1 MEREAPT
8 RLSYPMP
15 DGSARAAALTAVEA
29 VECRP
34 APVVA
39 YESGGSVAI
48 IGPESA
54 VLRAADSL
62 GDNLDCTL
70 VITEPTGPDRPAE
83 GKPKGREPIHASVD
97 HIRGYLGRFEVLLAG
112 PDGPVGLGAVTAG
125 GRPWVDLVLDLTT
138 PGLISCALPPVG
150 YYAPAGDPA
159 ALAQA
164 LAEIPGLVGRFEKP
178 KFFDYNPALCAHGRS
193 GIRACTRCIDTCPA
207 GAIDSLGERV
217 EIDSNLCQGAGSC
230 ATACPTGAITY
241 AYPRLADTLERLR
254 AALGAYREAGGN
266 RPVILFHDAAAGQE
280 TLTRLAP
287 RLPEAA
293 IPLRLEE
300 IGSVGMDVWLAAIAY
315 GAARVLLLV
324 PPTAPSSVVAELETQ
339 LLVAGELL
347 AGMGYPRGTLRLSR
361 ETRDDRIISELAA
374 PEAGCLPPRPAGF
387 AGLNEKRTV
396 IRLAVDHLFREAPAP
411 RPLVSL
417 PTGAPFGDI
426 LLDEARC
433 TLCMACVSQCPG
445 RALSAGDERPE
456 LGFVEENCI
465 QCALCARSCPENAI
479 APTPRYLY
487 DREARRRRRLL
498 KSEEPL
504 RCARCGAAF
513 ATRGMI
519 ERMTTRLAGH
529 ALFRGAARSRLA
541 LCAECRVKA
550 ILEAEQEQAA
560 GDGQTPGERT

>member
-8 RLSYPMP
+8 RLSYPIP
-15 DGSARAAALTAVEA
+15 DGSARAAALAAVEA
-29 VECRP
+29 VECWP
-34 APVVA
+34 TPVVA

-48 IGPESA
+48 IGPEPA

-70 VITEPTGPDRPAE
+70 VITELTGPDRPAG
-83 GKPKGREPIHASVD
+83 GKPKGREPIHASVN

-112 PDGPVGLGAVTAG
+112 PDGPVGLGAVTVG
-125 GRPWVDLVLDLTT
+125 GRPWVDIVLDLST
-138 PGLISCALPPVG
+138 PGLISRALPPVG
-150 YYAPAGDPA
+150 YYAPAEDPA

-178 KFFDYNPALCAHGRS
+178 KFFDYDPALCAHGRS

-207 GAIDSLGERV
+207 GAIGSLGERV

-254 AALGAYREAGGN
+254 AALGAYREAGDS

-280 TLTRLAP
+280 TLTRFAP

-300 IGSVGMDVWLAAIAY
+300 IGSVGMDVW
-315 GAARVLLLV
+315 
-324 PPTAPSSVVAELETQ
+324 
-339 LLVAGELL
+339 
-347 AGMGYPRGTLRLSR
+347 
-361 ETRDDRIISELAA
+361 
-374 PEAGCLPPRPAGF
+374 
-387 AGLNEKRTV
+387 
-396 IRLAVDHLFREAPAP
+396 LAVDHLFREAPAP

-456 LGFVEENCI
+456 LGFVEENCV

-479 APTPRYLY
+479 APTPVEWEGIVEKMEELEDIRAY
-487 DREARRRRRLL
+487 DRAKRKEEDALLGFDEAVM
-498 KSEEPL
+498 E
-504 RCARCGAAF
+504 
-513 ATRGMI
+513 I
-519 ERMTTRLAGH
+519 
-529 ALFRGAARSRLA
+529 
-541 LCAECRVKA
+541 RVEK
-550 ILEAEQEQAA
+550 IS
-560 GDGQTPGERT
+560 